1 MGFVAHAGGFVMA
14 WFLSNLR
21 YVAWTALAV
30 GSLFLI
36 YFAMGVAGFQFTDA
50 GFWNAALR
58 WLHVLVAIMW
68 IGHLYYFNFTQIPNM
83 AKIPDE
89 QKPAVTKVI
98 APAALYW
105 FRWGAMFTL
114 ITGVLLAWNQG
125 YILQALT
132 LGALDDPSFAAPKHI
147 LIGIGVWLAIIMW
160 FNVWFIIWPNQQKA
174 LNIGDKYP
182 NLDAAAKAA
191 AGKTAMLFSR
201 TNTFLS
207 APMLVAM
214 TGASTL
220 F

>member
-1 MGFVAHAGGFVMA
+1 MA
-14 WFLSNLR
+14 WFLSNIR

-30 GSLFLI
+30 SALFLI
-36 YFAMGVAGFQFTDA
+36 YFAMGVAGYSLGDA
-50 GFWNAALR
+50 AFWEAALR
-58 WLHVLVAIMW
+58 WGHVLVAIMW
-68 IGHLYYFNFTQIPNM
+68 VGHLYYFNFTQIPNM
-83 AKIPDE
+83 PKIPE
-89 QKPAVTKVI
+89 EHRGPAIGKVI
-98 APAALYW
+98 APAALFW
-105 FRWGAMFTL
+105 FRWAAMLTL
-114 ITGVLLAWNQG
+114 ITGLLLAWNQN
-125 YILQALT
+125 YLVEALT
-132 LGALDDPSFAAPKHI
+132 LGAAQEFPFSVPKQI
-147 LIGIGVWLAIIMW
+147 LIGIGMWLAIIMW

-174 LNIGDKYP
+174 LNIANKYP

>member
-1 MGFVAHAGGFVMA
+1 MA
-14 WFLSNLR
+14 AFLSNIR

-30 GSLFLI
+30 AMALLI
-36 YFAMGVAGFQFTDA
+36 YFAVVAG
-50 GFWNAALR
+50 GFGFGDSIYWEMVLR
-58 WLHVLVAIMW
+58 WSHVLVGIMW

-83 AKIPDE
+83 PKIPDE

-105 FRWGAMFTL
+105 FRWGAMLTL
-114 ITGVLLAWNQG
+114 ITGILLSWNQG
-125 YILQALT
+125 YLLQAYT
-132 LGALDDPSFAAPKHI
+132 LGALEGFAAPKHI
-147 LIGIGVWLAIIMW
+147 LIGIGMWLATIMW

-174 LNIGDKYP
+174 LNIDNKYP
-182 NLDAAAKAA
+182 DLEPAAKAA

>member
-1 MGFVAHAGGFVMA
+1 MA
-14 WFLSNLR
+14 VFLGNLR

-30 GSLFLI
+30 GVLLLI
-36 YFAMGVAGFQFTDA
+36 YFAVGVAGYPLDDRK
-50 GFWNAALR
+50 FWEAAFR
-58 WLHVLVAIMW
+58 WSHVLVGIMW

-83 AKIPDE
+83 PKIPDE

-105 FRWGAMFTL
+105 FRWGAALTVL
-114 ITGVLLAWNQG
+114 TGLLLAWNQN
-125 YILQALT
+125 YLFEALT
-132 LGALDDPSFAAPKHI
+132 LGGASDPSFAAPKHI
-147 LIGIGVWLAIIMW
+147 LIGIGMWLALIMA

-174 LNIGDKYP
+174 LNINNRHP

-201 TNTFLS
+201 TNTLLS
-207 APMLVAM
+207 VPMLVAM

>member
-1 MGFVAHAGGFVMA
+1 MA

-30 GSLFLI
+30 AALFLI
-36 YFAMGVAGFQFTDA
+36 YFAMGVAGYTFGDGA
-50 GFWNAALR
+50 FWEAALR
-58 WLHVLVAIMW
+58 WGHVLVAIMW

-114 ITGVLLAWNQG
+114 ITGALLAWNQG
-125 YILQALT
+125 YIVQALT
-132 LGALDDPSFAAPKHI
+132 LGALDDPSFAVPKHI
-147 LIGIGVWLAIIMW
+147 LIGIGMWLAIIMW
-160 FNVWFIIWPNQQKA
+160 FNVWFIIWPNQQKV
-174 LNIGDKYP
+174 LNIDNKYP
-182 NLDAAAKAA
+182 NLEASAKAA

-201 TNTFLS
+201 ANTFLS

>member
-1 MGFVAHAGGFVMA
+1 MA

-21 YVAWTALAV
+21 YVAWTGVVVAV
-30 GSLFLI
+30 LLLI
-36 YFAMGVAGFQFTDA
+36 YFAMGVAGYAFADSA
-50 GFWNAALR
+50 FWEAVLR
-58 WLHVLVAIMW
+58 WGHVLVAIMW

-83 AKIPDE
+83 PKIPDE
-89 QKPAVTKVI
+89 QKPAVAKVI
-98 APAALYW
+98 APAALFW
-105 FRWGAMFTL
+105 FRWGAMATL
-114 ITGVLLAWNQG
+114 ATGLLLAWNQG
-125 YILQALT
+125 YLLHALS
-132 LGALDDPSFAAPKHI
+132 LGLLDGVPKHT
-147 LIGIGVWLAIIMW
+147 LIGIGMWLAIIMW

-174 LNIGDKYP
+174 LNIDNKYP
-182 NLDAAAKAA
+182 NLEAAAKAA

>member
-1 MGFVAHAGGFVMA
+1 MA

-30 GSLFLI
+30 AALFLI
-36 YFAMGVAGFQFTDA
+36 YFAMGVAGYTFSDSA
-50 GFWNAALR
+50 FWEAALR
-58 WLHVLVAIMW
+58 WGHVLVGIMW

-83 AKIPDE
+83 PKIPDE
-89 QKPAVTKVI
+89 QKPAIGKVI

-105 FRWGAMFTL
+105 FRWGAMLTL
-114 ITGVLLAWNQG
+114 ITGLLLAWNQN
-125 YILQALT
+125 YLLQALT
-132 LGALDDPSFAAPKHI
+132 LGFSDDPSFAVPKHI
-147 LIGIGVWLAIIMW
+147 LIGIGMWLAIIMW

-174 LNIGDKYP
+174 LNIDNKHP
-182 NLDAAAKAA
+182 TLDATAKAT

-207 APMLVAM
+207 VPMLVAM